1 MTTITDSRPRTD
13 SRWPDRL
20 APLAAGWLG
29 LWGVLALVG
38 SLTGAGYPFGANDRN
53 GGEVSLLRLVPVDL
67 ATPLFAGVLLTAAV
81 AALAMSRP
89 AVRPAGPLRALLA
102 GYGWAVAFV
111 LAVVVPD
118 VRVLL
123 MLGYL
128 PILIVGAP
136 FGWPPVDYSDLFNW
150 ALFARFAA
158 LAGGLLLAGAVLAW
172 QRRTARACVGCGRGD
187 TDRGWTTPAAAARWG
202 RWAAGIAAIIPF
214 TYALTRFAWAAGIP
228 LGISREFLTEMQD
241 TGLVWAGFGLGAF
254 ATVGAILTLGLVQ
267 RWGERFP
274 RWMIGLAGRRVPV
287 KLAVVPATLV
297 AIAVTAASLGLLSN
311 PRFWELTGGLSLTGA
326 PMLLWPLWGVALGA
340 ATYAYHLRRR
350 GACRRCGRG

>member
-1 MTTITDSRPRTD
+1 MTTTVAAPPRTA
-13 SRWPDRL
+13 SRWPDRF

-29 LWGVLALVG
+29 LWGVLALLAT
-38 SLTGAGYPFGANDRN
+38 LTGAGYPFGANDPH
-53 GGEVSLLRLVPVDL
+53 GGDVNLLRLVPMGL
-67 ATPLFAGVLLTAAV
+67 ATPLFACVLLTAAV

-89 AVRPAGPLRALLA
+89 AVRPPGPLRALLA
-102 GYGWAVAFV
+102 GYGWAVAFA

-118 VRVLL
+118 ARVLII
-123 MLGYL
+123 LGYA
-128 PILIVGAP
+128 PILLLGAP
-136 FGWPPVDYSDLFNW
+136 FGWPPVDYADIFTW

-172 QRRTARACVGCGRGD
+172 QRRTAGACLGCGRDG

-202 RWAAGIAAIIPF
+202 RWAAGIAAAIPL

-241 TGLVWAGFGLGAF
+241 TGLVWAGLGLGAF

-297 AIAVTAASLGLLSN
+297 AIAVTAATLGLLSN
-311 PRFWELTGGLSLTGA
+311 PGFWDLEHGFSLAGA
-326 PMLLWPLWGVALGA
+326 PMLLWPFWGVALGA

-350 GACRRCGRG
+350 GACRRCGRA

>member
-1 MTTITDSRPRTD
+1 MTTINDLRARTD

-29 LWGVLALVG
+29 LWGVLALLG
-38 SLTGAGYPFGANDRN
+38 TLTGAGYPFGPNDLH
-53 GGEVSLLRLVPVDL
+53 GGDVSLLRLVPVDV
-67 ATPLFAGVLLTAAV
+67 ATPLFAGVLLSAAV

-89 AVRPAGPLRALLA
+89 AVRPPGPLRALLA
-102 GYGWAVAFV
+102 GYGWAVAFL

-118 VRVLL
+118 VRVLVI
-123 MLGYL
+123 LGYL

-136 FGWPPVDYSDLFNW
+136 FGWPPVDYSDIFNW
-150 ALFARFAA
+150 ALFGRFAA
-158 LAGGLLLAGAVLAW
+158 LLGGLLLAGAVLAW
-172 QRRTARACVGCGRGD
+172 QRRTAASCVSCGRDG

-202 RWAAGIAAIIPF
+202 RWAAGIAAIIPL
-214 TYALTRFAWAAGIP
+214 TYAAIRFAWTAGIP

-241 TGLVWAGFGLGAF
+241 SGLVWAGFGLAAF
-254 ATVGAILTLGLVQ
+254 ATAGAILTLGLVQ
-267 RWGERFP
+267 RWGETFP
-274 RWMIGLAGRRVPV
+274 RWMVGLAGRRVPV

-297 AIAVTAASLGLLSN
+297 AISVTAASLGLLSN
-311 PRFWELTGGLSLTGA
+311 PQFWELTGGTSLTGA

-350 GACRRCGRG
+350 GACRRCGQG

>member
-1 MTTITDSRPRTD
+1 MTTITAIRPRPD

-20 APLAAGWLG
+20 APMAAAWLA
-29 LWGVLALVG
+29 LWGVLALLSTLNG
-38 SLTGAGYPFGANDRN
+38 NGYPFGPNDPH
-53 GGEVSLLRLVPVDL
+53 GGDVNLLRLVPVEV

-89 AVRPAGPLRALLA
+89 AVRPPGPLRALLS

-118 VRVLL
+118 ARVLVI
-123 MLGYL
+123 LGYL
-128 PILIVGAP
+128 PMLIIGAP
-136 FGWPPVDYSDLFNW
+136 FGWPPVDYAEIFTW

-172 QRRTARACVGCGRGD
+172 QRRTAGACVACGRSD
-187 TDRGWTTPAAAARWG
+187 TGRGWTTPVAAARWG
-202 RWAAGIAAIIPF
+202 RWAVGIAAVIPLA
-214 TYALTRFAWAAGIP
+214 YASTRFAWTVGIP
-228 LGISREFLTEMQD
+228 LGISRQFLDEMQE

-274 RWMIGLAGRRVPV
+274 RWMGRLAGRRVPV
-287 KLAVVPATLV
+287 KLAVVPASLV
-297 AIAVTAASLGLLSN
+297 AIAVTAASLGLFSQ
-311 PRFWELTGGLSLTGA
+311 PDFWQDFSVASA
-326 PMLLWPLWGVALGA
+326 PALLWPLWGVALGA

-350 GACRRCGRG
+350 GACQSCGRG

>member
-1 MTTITDSRPRTD
+1 MTTITASPSRTD

-29 LWGVLALVG
+29 LWGVLALIG
-38 SLTGAGYPFGANDRN
+38 TLTGAGYPFGPNDPH
-53 GGEVSLLRLVPVDL
+53 GGDVSLLRLMPVEV

-89 AVRPAGPLRALLA
+89 AARPPGPLRALLA

-111 LAVVVPD
+111 LVLVVPD
-118 VRVLL
+118 VRVLVV
-123 MLGYL
+123 LGYL

-136 FGWPPVDYSDLFNW
+136 FGWPPVDYADIFNW

-172 QRRTARACVGCGRGD
+172 QRRTAAACVGCGRNH
-187 TDRGWTTPAAAARWG
+187 TDRGWTTPAAATRWG
-202 RWAAGIAAIIPF
+202 RWAAGIAAVIPF

-241 TGLVWAGFGLGAF
+241 SGLVWAGFGLAAF

-274 RWMIGLAGRRVPV
+274 RWMIGVAGRRVPV

-297 AIAVTAASLGLLSN
+297 AISVTAASLGLLSN
-311 PRFWELTGGLSLTGA
+311 PKFWELTGGLSITGA
-326 PMLLWPLWGVALGA
+326 PMLLWPVWGVALGV

>member
-1 MTTITDSRPRTD
+1 MTTITASPSRTA

-29 LWGVLALVG
+29 LWGVLALIG
-38 SLTGAGYPFGANDRN
+38 TLTGAGYPFGPNDPH
-53 GGEVSLLRLVPVDL
+53 GGDVSLLRLVPVEV

-89 AVRPAGPLRALLA
+89 AARPPGPLRALLA
-102 GYGWAVAFV
+102 GYGWAVALV
-111 LAVVVPD
+111 LVLVVPD
-118 VRVLL
+118 VRVLIV
-123 MLGYL
+123 LGYL

-136 FGWPPVDYSDLFNW
+136 FGWPPIDYSDVFNW
-150 ALFARFAA
+150 ALFGRFAA
-158 LAGGLLLAGAVLAW
+158 LAGGLLLVGAVLAW
-172 QRRTARACVGCGRGD
+172 QRRTAGACVGCGRAD
-187 TDRGWTTPAAAARWG
+187 TGQRWTTPAAATRWG
-202 RWAAGIAAIIPF
+202 RWAAGIAAGIPV

-241 TGLVWAGFGLGAF
+241 TGLVWAGFGLAAF

-274 RWMIGLAGRRVPV
+274 HWTLGLAGRRVPV
-287 KLAVVPATLV
+287 KLAVVPASLV
-297 AIAVTAASLGLLSN
+297 AISVTAASLGLLSN
-311 PRFWELTGGLSLTGA
+311 PKFWELTGGLSITGS
-326 PMLLWPLWGVALGA
+326 PMLLWPVWGVALGA

-350 GACRRCGRG
+350 GTCRRCGRG

>member
-1 MTTITDSRPRTD
+1 MTTITASPSRTD

-29 LWGVLALVG
+29 LWGVLALIG
-38 SLTGAGYPFGANDRN
+38 TLTGAGYPFGPNDPH
-53 GGEVSLLRLVPVDL
+53 GGDVSLLRLMPVEV
-67 ATPLFAGVLLTAAV
+67 ATPLFASVLLTAAV

-89 AVRPAGPLRALLA
+89 AARPPGPLRALLA

-111 LAVVVPD
+111 LVLVVPD
-118 VRVLL
+118 VRVLVV
-123 MLGYL
+123 LGYL

-136 FGWPPVDYSDLFNW
+136 FGWPPVDYADIFNW

-172 QRRTARACVGCGRGD
+172 QRRTAAACVGCGRNH
-187 TDRGWTTPAAAARWG
+187 TDRGWTTPAAATRWG
-202 RWAAGIAAIIPF
+202 RWAAGIAAVIPF

-241 TGLVWAGFGLGAF
+241 SGLVWAGFGLAAF

-274 RWMIGLAGRRVPV
+274 RWMIGVAGRRVPV

-297 AIAVTAASLGLLSN
+297 AISVTAASLGLLSN
-311 PRFWELTGGLSLTGA
+311 PKFWELTGGLSITGA
-326 PMLLWPLWGVALGA
+326 PMLLWPVWGVALGV

>member
-1 MTTITDSRPRTD
+1 MTTITVSPPRSD

-20 APLAAGWLG
+20 APLAAAWLG

-38 SLTGAGYPFGANDRN
+38 TLTGAGYPFGANDRN
-53 GGEVSLLRLVPVDL
+53 GGDVNLLRLVPVDL

-89 AVRPAGPLRALLA
+89 AVRPPGPLRTLLA

-118 VRVLL
+118 VRVLVI
-123 MLGYL
+123 LGYL

-136 FGWPPVDYSDLFNW
+136 FGWPPVDYADIFNW

-172 QRRTARACVGCGRGD
+172 QRRTAAACVGCGRD
-187 TDRGWTTPAAAARWG
+187 HTARGWTTPAAAARWG
-202 RWAAGIAAIIPF
+202 RWAAGTAAVIPF

-241 TGLVWAGFGLGAF
+241 SGLVWAGFGLGAF

-274 RWMIGLAGRRVPV
+274 RWMLGLAGRRVPV
-287 KLAVVPATLV
+287 SLAVVPATLV
-297 AIAVTAASLGLLSN
+297 AIAVTAASFGLLSN
-311 PRFWELTGGLSLTGA
+311 PKFWELTGGLSLTGA
-326 PMLLWPLWGVALGA
+326 PMLLWPLWGVALGV